1 MNKKLL
7 TAAIGAALVAAPMF
21 AGTAQADVKVYGKLH
36 VSVDRFEPGNM
47 GTTDTLGRSSTHVS
61 NNSTRWGIDV
71 SEKLGGGMSAIG
83 KVESDIDVTGETASQ
98 NSRNRYVGLKGGFGT
113 VVAGIYDTPFKEIS
127 RSVELFPEQVG
138 DTRNLVSTGGN
149 SGSGWDLRPTN
160 VVRYD
165 SPSLGGFV
173 INYLYSADATASTTV
188 EDNRRRAD
196 SLGVK
201 YSQGPLY
208 AAFAYE
214 THRFNNVADSGN
226 PTEKGYRLGASYNF
240 GAFKVVGLYQDLKD
254 LGGTSSGSTAVKRKA
269 WALGGAYTAGNN
281 VFKVQYV
288 KADKLSNTSA
298 GASADNTGA
307 KMWSL
312 GWDHLFSKTT
322 KAYVAYAK
330 TDNETSAN
338 FTVNSGGHG
347 DTVTPNAGGDPS
359 AWSVGMIV
367 DF

>member
-7 TAAIGAALVAAPMF
+7 TAAIGAALAAAPMF
-21 AGTAQADVKVYGKLH
+21 ATTAQADVKLYGKLH
-36 VSVDRFEPGNM
+36 MSVDRFEPGNM
-47 GTTDTLGRSSTHVS
+47 GTTDTLGRSSTHVA
-61 NNSTRWGIDV
+61 NNSSRWGLSV
-71 SEKLGGGMSAIG
+71 SEKLGGGMTAIG
-83 KVESDIDVTGETASQ
+83 KLESDMDASGETSSQ
-98 NSRNRYVGLKGGFGT
+98 NTRNRYVGLSGGFGT
-113 VVAGIYDTPFKEIS
+113 VVAGIYDTPFKEVS
-127 RSVELFPEQVG
+127 RAVELFGEQVG

-149 SGSGWDLRPTN
+149 GGQGWDLRPTN

-165 SPSLGGFV
+165 SPSLNGFV
-173 INYLYSADATASTTV
+173 LNYLYSADTTVSTTV

-201 YSQGPLY
+201 YASGPLY

-214 THRFNNVADSGN
+214 THRSNGVADSGN

-240 GAFKVVGLYQDLKD
+240 GAIKVVALYTDLKD
-254 LGGTSSGSTAVKRKA
+254 LGGTSTGSTAVKRKS

-281 VFKVQYV
+281 VFKLQYV
-288 KADKLSNTSA
+288 KADKLSNTST
-298 GASADNTGA
+298 GASANNTGA
-307 KMWSL
+307 KMWAL

>member
-21 AGTAQADVKVYGKLH
+21 ASTAQADVKVYGKLH
-36 VSVDRFEPGNM
+36 MSVDFFKPGDR
-47 GTTDTLGRSSTHVS
+47 GTTDTLGRDSTHVS
-61 NNSTRWGIDV
+61 NNSSRWGLSV
-71 SEKLGGGMSAIG
+71 SEKLGGGMTAIG
-83 KVESDIDVTGETASQ
+83 KLESDMDASGETASQ
-98 NSRNRYVGLKGGFGT
+98 NTRNRYVGLSGGFGT
-113 VVAGIYDTPFKEIS
+113 VLAGVHDTPFKDI
-127 RSVELFPEQVG
+127 RSAVELFPEQVG
-138 DTRNLVSTGGN
+138 DMRNLVSTGGN
-149 SGSGWDLRPTN
+149 SGQGWDLRTANSVKYSTPN
-160 VVRYD
+160 F
-165 SPSLGGFV
+165 SGFSAE
-173 INYLYSADATASTTV
+173 YLYSADTTASTTV

-201 YSQGPLY
+201 YASGPLY
-208 AAFAYE
+208 VAFGYE

-226 PTEKGYRLGASYNF
+226 PTEKGSRLGASYNF
-240 GAFKVVGLYQDLKD
+240 GSFKVVALYTDLKD
-254 LGGTSSGSTAVKRKA
+254 LGGTSSGSTAVKRKS

-281 VFKVQYV
+281 VFKLQYV
-288 KADKLSNTSA
+288 KADALSNTST
-298 GASADNTGA
+298 GASASETGA
-307 KMWSL
+307 KMWAL

-322 KAYVAYAK
+322 KAYIAYAK
-330 TDNETSAN
+330 TDNENSAN